1 MKTATGRPGQRPW
14 LHRFRHKRIQK
25 FSRGFGTEQARA
37 YRIVFYKSCQCAD
50 ANQVIINQLLRHSD
64 HENKMGAH
72 SVVAKGNASA
82 TTSDP
87 KNDFID
93 QISAGMGKDNAVF
106 DYAGMRP
113 LARENLFEKFLRLI
127 GLPVFSQQLDD
138 LAQCIRRFSGAQS
151 QDHLLFIEK
160 INQRDSHWRQRD
172 LLDYPAKHSY
182 PVNLI
187 AVATEKIP
195 AGSNEEATVSLQ
207 RSIYDPGYVNAMSH
221 FYRGEMGR
229 IMVWRQRLDITTN
242 WAITSSTAIITIA
255 FTTREVPHII
265 FFFNLAI
272 VWAMLW
278 IEARRYRFYD
288 AFRARVRMLEA
299 HFLVP
304 MVMENRE
311 MLHGEWKK
319 LVCEDL
325 ILPCFKISKLEAVGR
340 RLKRNYIFIFIL
352 IMIAWVTKIF
362 LHASAPIEGPRSFY
376 HALRIGHI
384 PSWLVAF
391 IFIGTLVCVIAIT
404 IYVSRKSTGEIS
416 EFGTHRS
423 LWRI

>member
-1 MKTATGRPGQRPW
+1 MATQNTALAEKEERT
-14 LHRFRHKRIQK
+14 
-25 FSRGFGTEQARA
+25 
-37 YRIVFYKSCQCAD
+37 
-50 ANQVIINQLLRHSD
+50 
-64 HENKMGAH
+64 
-72 SVVAKGNASA
+72 
-82 TTSDP
+82 
-87 KNDFID
+87 
-93 QISAGMGKDNAVF
+93 ISF
-106 DYAGMRP
+106 
-113 LARENLFEKFLRLI
+113 
-127 GLPVFSQQLDD
+127 
-138 LAQCIRRFSGAQS
+138 
-151 QDHLLFIEK
+151 
-160 INQRDSHWRQRD
+160 
-172 LLDYPAKHSY
+172 
-182 PVNLI
+182 
-187 AVATEKIP
+187 
-195 AGSNEEATVSLQ
+195 Q

-229 IMVWRQRLDITTN
+229 IMVWRQRLDVTTN

-255 FTTREVPHII
+255 FSTREVPHII

-272 VWAMLW
+272 VWVLLW

-311 MLHGEWKK
+311 MLQGEWKK

-340 RLKRNYIFIFIL
+340 RLKRNYMFIFIL
-352 IMIAWVTKIF
+352 ILVAWITKIF
-362 LHASAPIEGPRSFY
+362 LHAPTAMDSLVGFY
-376 HALRIGHI
+376 HALRVGHI

-391 IFIGTLVCVIAIT
+391 ILVGTFLIVITIT
-404 IYVSRKSTGEIS
+404 IYVSKKSSGEIS